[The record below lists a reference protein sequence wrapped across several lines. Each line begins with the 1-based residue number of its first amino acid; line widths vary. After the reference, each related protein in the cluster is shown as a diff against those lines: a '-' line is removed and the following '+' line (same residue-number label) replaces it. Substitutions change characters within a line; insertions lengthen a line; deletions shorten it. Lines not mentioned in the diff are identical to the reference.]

1 MNSTN
6 ERGVFMNQCIK
17 CGKEIPAGELFCIEC
32 SLNPGSS
39 MFEDAMPSER
49 HSLPIGKMQTPKPV
63 KRAPVQTAPL
73 PKEKPKKHGKGLV
86 TALVIVSLL
95 LALSVGFLGWQYG
108 SIQVEKNRLRT
119 KEADLAL
126 RQTELEELQQQ
137 LNDLNLQLDE
147 AQATIKEKEQEIR
160 DLEAQLT
167 RSQSSQSQG
176 EYDLTVMQQE
186 LDRLEEENQEL
197 LALSDELELEIGG
210 LEEVKKT
217 LEAALEVARAYKTK
231 AEFMDSYVVFVENN
245 GTGYYHT
252 YDCGSFSKSNF
263 WAYSRKLAEAQG
275 FTPCP
280 TCGGTP

>member
-1 MNSTN
+1 
-6 ERGVFMNQCIK
+6 MNQCIK
-17 CGKEIPAGELFCIEC
+17 CGKEIPEGELFCVEC

-39 MFEDAMPSER
+39 IFEDPKPAER
-49 HSLPIGKMQTPKPV
+49 YPAPKGRMQTPKPV
-63 KRAPVQTAPL
+63 KRVPVQAAPQA
-73 PKEKPKKHGKGLV
+73 PKQKKSANKGL
-86 TALVIVSLL
+86 AVSLGIVTTL
-95 LALSVGFLGWQYG
+95 LILVVAFVVWQYG

-126 RQTELEELQQQ
+126 RQSELEELQQQ
-137 LNDLNLQLDE
+137 INELNLQLE
-147 AQATIKEKEQEIR
+147 AAQAEIEER
-160 DLEAQLT
+160 EDQIQDLKSQLT
-167 RSQSSQSQG
+167 SSQSSQSQG
-176 EYDLTVMQQE
+176 QYDLTAKQQE
-186 LDRLEEENQEL
+186 LDRLEDENKEL
-197 LALSDELELEIGG
+197 LAHCEELELEIDE
-210 LEEVKKT
+210 LEAAQKT
-217 LEAALEVARAYKTK
+217 LEAALEAARTYKTK